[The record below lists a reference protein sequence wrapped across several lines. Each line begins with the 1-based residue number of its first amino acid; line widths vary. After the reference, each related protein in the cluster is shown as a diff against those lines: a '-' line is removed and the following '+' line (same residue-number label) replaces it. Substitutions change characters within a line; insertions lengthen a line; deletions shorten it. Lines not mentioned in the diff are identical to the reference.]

1 MNWSILP
8 YLSAKRREALEKS
21 GVSSPLDLVYL
32 LPRRYIDRRAV
43 YPIDEALRRAL
54 RPGTTSGSVQG
65 KDANAALITIV
76 GTVSDIR
83 EAGFGR
89 KKRLEVILKDS
100 SGSIKGV
107 WFRGV
112 SYMKKAFSVGDQVA
126 FFGEAKR
133 YGTQVTMAHP
143 EVDVLSTGDQ
153 TGDKTSNQKE
163 TTSPDSPTIGA
174 LSSASQS
181 TPSTAPIQRIV
192 PIYPSG
198 KEFIKARITNRM
210 MGTWIDIL
218 LQQAPV
224 WKEFLPESVLKT
236 MDLPSL
242 NKALRMVHQPHDVHE
257 PAIGLERLKFQEF
270 FLFESAMARIRMQ
283 QRQKAPGLRV
293 DRQLD
298 KTSLTARF
306 FNDILPFEL
315 TDGQKTALA
324 DIRRDLASGTQMNRL
339 IQGDVGAGKTVVSIG
354 AMLMVL
360 DAGGQVAMMAP
371 TEILAQQHYHTL
383 TNWLEPLG
391 IRIRLLKGGQKQ
403 ALRTDILT
411 EMQADP
417 VQGGTQIVIG
427 THAIIQDQVQFA
439 RLGLAVIDEQHRFGV
454 AQRSRMLAKGDHPHL
469 LVMSA
474 TPIPRSLAMS
484 IYSDLDITAVKGLPG
499 GRKPVITA
507 VRNDQKR
514 EDLYSFLEQQLQEG
528 GQAYVVYPL
537 VEESELL
544 DLKDATAGYEQLKE
558 RFKMYSA
565 GLIHGQMPQ
574 EEKDAVM
581 ARFVEGTLSI
591 LVSTTVIEVGVDVP
605 NASIMIIE
613 HAERFGLSQLHQLRG
628 RVGRGQRQSYCILM
642 HGSPPEHPPL
652 SHAARF
658 RLKKMSET
666 NDGFEIA
673 EADLKL
679 RGPGDFLGTRQSGL
693 PEFRFGDI
701 VEDQPLLLRAKDLAW
716 DLIQSDPDLHEAGH
730 TTFKAVFEPYFQE
743 RMAFF
748 GS

>member
-1 MNWSILP
+1 MNWTILP
-8 YLSAKRREALEKS
+8 YISAKRIEALEKS
-21 GVSSPLDLVYL
+21 GISSPAELLYL
-32 LPRRYIDRRAV
+32 LPRRYIDRRSV
-43 YPIDEALRRAL
+43 YPIAEALRRAL
-54 RPGTTSGSVQG
+54 APGTTSGSVS
-65 KDANAALITIV
+65 NAAQPALVTII
-76 GTVSDIR
+76 GTVSEIK

-89 KKRLEVILKDS
+89 KKRLEVTLKDS
-100 SGSIKGV
+100 SGSLKGV

-133 YGTQVTMAHP
+133 YGSSVTMAHP
-143 EVDVLSTGDQ
+143 EVDVLSG
-153 TGDKTSNQKE
+153 E
-163 TTSPDSPTIGA
+163 DSKAPNTAPGPN
-174 LSSASQS
+174 SASS
-181 TPSTAPIQRIV
+181 NAPVQRIV

-198 KEFIKARITNRM
+198 KELIKARISNRM
-210 MGTWIDIL
+210 MEKWIEDL
-218 LQQAPV
+218 LRKAPLT
-224 WKEFLPESVLKT
+224 EFLPHSIRKELE
-236 MDLPSL
+236 LPSL
-242 NKALRMVHQPHDVHE
+242 ADALRMVHKPNDLQE
-257 PAIGLERLKFQEF
+257 PAVGLERLKFQEF
-270 FLFESAMARIRMQ
+270 FLFEAAMARIRLN
-283 QRQKAPGLRV
+283 QREKAPGLRIQA
-293 DRQLD
+293 QLP
-298 KTSLTARF
+298 KNSLTARF
-306 FNDILPFEL
+306 FNDVLPFDL
-315 TDGQKTALA
+315 TEGQKTALR
-324 DIRRDLASGTQMNRL
+324 DIREDLASGVQMNRL

-371 TEILAQQHYHTL
+371 TEILAQQHFHTL
-383 TNWLEPLG
+383 SKWLEPLG
-391 IRIRLLKGGQKQ
+391 VRIRLLKGGQKQ

-417 VQGGTQIVIG
+417 TSGGTQIVVG
-427 THAIIQDQVQFA
+427 THAIIQDQVQFS

-454 AQRSRMLAKGDHPHL
+454 AQRSQMLAKGDHPHL

-484 IYSDLDITAVKGLPG
+484 IYSDLDVTAVKGLPS

-507 VRNDQKR
+507 VRNESKR
-514 EDLYSFLEQQLQEG
+514 EDLYSFVEQQLQEG

-537 VEESELL
+537 VEESEVL
-544 DLKDATAGYEQLKE
+544 DLKDATAGYEQLQK
-558 RFKMYSA
+558 RFKDYSV

-574 EEKDAVM
+574 EEKDVVM
-581 ARFVEGTLSI
+581 AQFVSGNLRI

-605 NASIMIIE
+605 NASLMIIE

-628 RVGRGQRQSYCILM
+628 RVGRGERQSYCVLM
-642 HGSPPEHPPL
+642 HGTPL
-652 SHAARF
+652 SNAARF
-658 RLKKMSET
+658 RLRKMSET

-716 DLIQSDPDLHEAGH
+716 SLIQSDPELNSSDHSD
-730 TTFKAVFEPYFQE
+730 FKAVFEPYFKE
-743 RMAFF
+743 RMGYF